1 MVLVIPRINIKK
13 ITQKHTKR
21 KMRRVSKVHN
31 DKRSIKHKGRS
42 GGNGEGKAIR
52 HRKKKI
58 AKCLSKFFIIRNK
71 FKCKQSKLSNQ
82 KA

>member
-21 KMRRVSKVHN
+21 KMRRV
-31 DKRSIKHKGRS
+31 IKHKGSS

-52 HRKKKI
+52 HRKK
-58 AKCLSKFFIIRNK
+58 N
-71 FKCKQSKLSNQ
+71 CKMFEQILHYQ
-82 KA
+82 